1 MNPIV
6 IVPLFFA
13 SIFLFIGFYAL
24 RTGTVLGRYGVTRRQ
39 DSPFLFWVFVTV
51 AFIGAVYMLSYCL
64 RWFYEG

>member
-1 MNPIV
+1 MPSIV

-51 AFIGAVYMLSYCL
+51 DFICAVYMLNNCL
-64 RWFYEG
+64 KWFYEG